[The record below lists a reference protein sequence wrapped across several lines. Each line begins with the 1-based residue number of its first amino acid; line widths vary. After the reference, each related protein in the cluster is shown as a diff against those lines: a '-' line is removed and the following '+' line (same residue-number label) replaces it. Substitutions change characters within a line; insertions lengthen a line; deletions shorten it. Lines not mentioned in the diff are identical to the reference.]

1 MSTQYIF
8 KSPLGPISLV
18 ASEKGLQGVYLD
30 KQKNI
35 PSVRDLQG
43 SDKSVRQLK
52 KVALQLT
59 EYFAGRRKQFSL
71 DFDIQGT
78 DFQRKVWNE
87 LSRIPY
93 GQVCSYS
100 DIAKKI
106 KNPKAVRAVGSAN
119 GKNPLCIIVPCH
131 RVIAADGT
139 LGGYSG
145 GLKVKSQL
153 LKLEKVSL

>member
-1 MSTQYIF
+1 MSTQYTF
-8 KSPLGPISLV
+8 KSPVGWISLV
-18 ASEKGLQGVYLD
+18 ASEKGLQGIYLRR
-30 KQKNI
+30 QKSI
-35 PSVRDLQG
+35 PSVRRLE
-43 SDKSVRQLK
+43 STDKSVRQLK
-52 KVALQLT
+52 KAVLQLM
-59 EYFAGRRKQFSL
+59 EYFSGHRKQFSL

-106 KNPKAVRAVGSAN
+106 RNPKAVRAVGSAN